1 MIKLTHI
8 NYWFMLL
15 LLLGFAACSDDKD
28 NEELISK
35 SKLNV
40 SASALRFSSDKADTV
55 FINYAG
61 SWNAKLNDDS
71 WCTLDKTSGKGQG
84 MIVITPKPRND
95 AEMKSAKLIVQAT
108 DRFSEMQIINLILNG
123 IEFYADPIVVEFG
136 LGDNA
141 TYAVDVVYEGGWT
154 ATLDDESWCSL
165 NQASGNGNG
174 QIKIT
179 SKFGPDDSGE
189 KSTLLTLT
197 STEDPNL
204 KTTVEIKKVEEF
216 KHGSCITLNKATKG
230 KGINLLITGDGFI
243 KSDMGRNGYW
253 QQIMER
259 SLESIFAY
267 EPFKSFREYFNVYGI
282 TAVSQTN
289 SFHTDGTPSE
299 TFFGCSFV
307 NQLINTNGFTISPTT
322 FAWEHSPVYNTDIP
336 GQDITVLLSVN
347 INRYCGVAQLSG
359 SGPSIGMGGIW
370 DGEGRFNH
378 DTYSTMIAH
387 EFLGHA
393 FGKLADEYYSD
404 NASITEAD
412 IAATKR
418 EREAFGHWQNVEF
431 TNKPAEFDNKNWK
444 ALLEMNYPEVGII
457 QGGRYCQY
465 GVWRSINDN
474 IMRNQNAVLYFGPV
488 NREIIL
494 RRIYKLAGMEN
505 EYSLD
510 VFLEYDKKN
519 IKK

>member
-243 KSDMGRNGYW
+243 KNDMKKDGHW
-253 QQIMER
+253 QDVLKQCE
-259 SLESIFAY
+259 EAIFSY
-267 EPFKSFREYFNVYGI
+267 EPFASFREYFNVYAV
-282 TAVSQTN
+282 TAISTTN
-289 SFHTDGTPSE
+289 SFNETEPSN
-299 TFFGCSFV
+299 TFFGCYFE
-307 NQLINTNGFTISPTT
+307 NQITHTRPGANVAGF
-322 FAWEHSPVYNTDIP
+322 AREHSPIDADIE
-336 GQDITVLLSVN
+336 GKDLTVLLVVN
-347 INRYCGVAQLSG
+347 VNRYCGVAELSG

-370 DGEGRFNH
+370 DGEGRFPNINVFH
-378 DTYSTMIAH
+378 TMIAH

-393 FGKLADEYYSD
+393 FGKLSDEYYAD
-404 NASITEAD
+404 NKSITEAE
-412 IAATKR
+412 IATAKR
-418 EREAFGHWQNVEF
+418 EREDFGHWQNVEF
-431 TNKPAEFDNKNWK
+431 TNNPDKFDNKYWK
-444 ALLEMNYPEVGII
+444 ALLDINYPEVGII

-465 GVWRSINDN
+465 GVWRSIYNN
-474 IMRNQNAVLYFGPV
+474 TMRDQNSDPLYFGPV

>member
-1 MIKLTHI
+1 MIKLTQI
-8 NYWFMLL
+8 NYWFILL
-15 LLLGFAACSDDKD
+15 LLLGFAACNDDND
-28 NEELISK
+28 DEVLGSK
-35 SKLNV
+35 VKLNV
-40 SASALRFSSDKADTV
+40 SASALRFNSDKADTV
-55 FINYAG
+55 FVDYAG
-61 SWNAKLNDDS
+61 SWNAKLSDDS
-71 WCTLDKTSGKGQG
+71 WCTLDNTSGKGKG

-95 AEMKSAKLIVQAT
+95 MEMKSAKLIVQAT
-108 DRFSEMQIINLILNG
+108 DRFSEIQIINLIFNG

-165 NQASGNGNG
+165 DQTSGNGNG

-189 KSTLLTLT
+189 KSTVLTLT
-197 STEDPNL
+197 STKDPNL

-243 KSDMGRNGYW
+243 KSDMKKDGHW
-253 QQIMER
+253 QDVLRQCE
-259 SLESIFAY
+259 EAIFGY
-267 EPFKSFREYFNVYGI
+267 EPFASFREYFNVYAI
-282 TAVSQTN
+282 TAVSATN
-289 SFHTDGTPSE
+289 TFSETNEPSD
-299 TFFGCSFV
+299 TFFGCYFE
-307 NQLINTNGFTISPTT
+307 NQVIHTKQGANIPGFTRD
-322 FAWEHSPVYNTDIP
+322 HSPIDADVE
-336 GQDITVLLSVN
+336 GKEITVLLAVN
-347 INRYCGVAQLSG
+347 VNRYCGVAQLSG
-359 SGPSIGMGGIW
+359 SGPSIGMGGLW
-370 DGEGRFNH
+370 DGEGRFPH
-378 DTYSTMIAH
+378 SVFSTMIAH

-393 FGKLADEYYSD
+393 FGKLGDEYYST
-404 NASITEAD
+404 NQSIPEAE
-412 IAATKR
+412 IANIKR
-418 EREAFGHWQNVEF
+418 EREAFGHYQNIELTNNPNEF
-431 TNKPAEFDNKNWK
+431 SNKNWK

-457 QGGRYCQY
+457 QGGSHYQY

-474 IMRNQNAVLYFGPV
+474 IMRNQNDVLYFGPV

-494 RRIYKLAGMEN
+494 RRIYKLAGMED

>member
-1 MIKLTHI
+1 MKKLTHV

-15 LLLGFAACSDDKD
+15 LLLGFAACSDDND
-28 NEELISK
+28 DEVLGSK

-40 SASALRFSSDKADTV
+40 STSALRFNSNKADTV

-61 SWNAKLNDDS
+61 SWNAKLSDDS

-84 MIVITPKPRND
+84 MIVVTPNPRDD
-95 AEMKSAKLIVQAT
+95 AEMRSAKLIVQAT
-108 DRFSEMQIINLILNG
+108 DRFSEMQVINLILNG

-141 TYAVDVVYEGGWT
+141 TYAVDVVYDGGWT
-154 ATLDDESWCSL
+154 ATLDDDSWCSL
-165 NQASGNGNG
+165 DQASGNGNG

-179 SKFGPDDSGE
+179 SHFGPDDSGV
-189 KSTLLTLT
+189 KSTVLTLT
-197 STEDPNL
+197 STENPNL
-204 KTTVEIKKVEEF
+204 KTSVEIKKVEEF

-230 KGINLLITGDGFI
+230 KGIDLLITGDGFI
-243 KSDMGRNGYW
+243 KNDMKKDGHW
-253 QQIMER
+253 QDVLRQCE
-259 SLESIFAY
+259 EAIFGY
-267 EPFKSFREYFNVYGI
+267 EPFASFREYFNVYAV
-282 TAVSQTN
+282 TAVSTTN
-289 SFHTDGTPSE
+289 SFNESTPSN
-299 TFFGCSFV
+299 TFFGSYFENQVVHTKPGANVAGFV
-307 NQLINTNGFTISPTT
+307 R
-322 FAWEHSPVYNTDIP
+322 EHSPIDDNVEGKDL
-336 GQDITVLLSVN
+336 TVLLVVN
-347 INRYCGVAQLSG
+347 VNRYCGTATLS
-359 SGPSIGMGGIW
+359 SSSPSIGMGGLW

-378 DTYSTMIAH
+378 SVFSTMIAH

-393 FGKLADEYYSD
+393 FGKLSDEYYVD
-404 NASITEAD
+404 NASVTEVEITTA
-412 IAATKR
+412 KR
-418 EREAFGHWQNVEF
+418 EREEFGYWQNVEF
-431 TNKPAEFDNKNWK
+431 TNNPAEFDNKYWK
-444 ALLEMNYPEVGII
+444 TLLEMNYPEVGII

-465 GVWRSINDN
+465 GVLRSINDN

-494 RRIYKLAGMEN
+494 RRIYKLAGMED

>member
-1 MIKLTHI
+1 MKKLTHV

-15 LLLGFAACSDDKD
+15 LLLGFAACSDDND
-28 NEELISK
+28 DEVLGSK

-40 SASALRFSSDKADTV
+40 STSALRFSSDKADTV

-61 SWNAKLNDDS
+61 SWNAKLSDDS

-84 MIVITPKPRND
+84 MIVVTPNPRND

-136 LGDNA
+136 LGDNT
-141 TYAVDVVYEGGWT
+141 TYAVDVVYDGGWT

-165 NQASGNGNG
+165 DQTSGNGTG

-189 KSTLLTLT
+189 KSTVLTLT
-197 STEDPNL
+197 STENPNL
-204 KTTVEIKKVEEF
+204 KTTVDIKKVEEF

-243 KSDMGRNGYW
+243 KKNMKKDGHW
-253 QQIMER
+253 QDVLRQCE
-259 SLESIFAY
+259 EAIFTY
-267 EPFKSFREYFNVYGI
+267 EPFASFREYFNVYAV
-282 TAVSQTN
+282 TAVSTTN
-289 SFHTDGTPSE
+289 SFNESTPSN
-299 TFFGCSFV
+299 TFFGSYFE
-307 NQLINTNGFTISPTT
+307 NQVVHTKPGADVAGF
-322 FAWEHSPVYNTDIP
+322 AREHSPIDDDVE
-336 GQDITVLLSVN
+336 GKDITVLLVVN
-347 INRYCGVAQLSG
+347 VNRYCGTATLSG
-359 SGPSIGMGGIW
+359 SGPSIGMGGLW
-370 DGEGRFNH
+370 DGENRVEH
-378 DTYSTMIAH
+378 PVSTMIAH

-393 FGKLADEYYSD
+393 FGKLSDEYFAD
-404 NASITEAD
+404 NKHITAEEISSA
-412 IAATKR
+412 KR
-418 EREAFGHWQNVEF
+418 EREEFGHWQNVEF
-431 TNKPAEFDNKNWK
+431 TNNPAEFDNKYWK
-444 ALLEMNYPEVGII
+444 ALYEMKYPEVGII

-465 GVWRSINDN
+465 GVYRSINDN
-474 IMRNQNAVLYFGPV
+474 IMRNQNTVEYFGPV

-494 RRIYKLAGMEN
+494 RKIYELAGMED